1 MKLPDNWAATQ
12 APQKKRA
19 TYESRCAYCDE
30 DVHEGDVIE
39 KWGDDWVHLECA
51 EQLKQEVDK

>member
-1 MKLPDNWAATQ
+1 MKLPDNWASTQ

-30 DVHEGDVIE
+30 EVHEGDVIE
-39 KWGDDWVHLECA
+39 LLAESQEWVHLECA
-51 EQLKQEVDK
+51 EQAKG